1 MINLILHWIEN
12 ITSPCNTNTKHKLF
26 WTLPHAF
33 EICSL
38 LSHIS
43 GSNHG
48 RPGWLANLS
57 CWENYWNWNCE
68 IQWMLHKTVWEN
80 MDVIGKS
87 SYISFQF
94 LLGITQFRVLGLTG
108 NKMEATI
115 VIFCQFWDDFTFGNT
130 CVFLHYSRVEWVTFP
145 LWLLLLFRTP
155 RVSLV
160 LRVEI
165 WELSYISIMFAP
177 TLQGPRGLRGLRRCC
192 RWSWTEGRGQQIAPG
207 KM

>member
-38 LSHIS
+38 LSYIS
-43 GSNHG
+43 GSNHE
-48 RPGWLANLS
+48 RPGWVAKLS
-57 CWENYWNWNCE
+57 CRENNWNSNCE

-115 VIFCQFWDDFTFGNT
+115 VIWNFNFEMT
-130 CVFLHYSRVEWVTFP
+130 LHLATHVTFCIIRE
-145 LWLLLLFRTP
+145 LSELHFHYDCSY
-155 RVSLV
+155 SLAPPGSPWS
-160 LRVEI
+160 
-165 WELSYISIMFAP
+165 WELSYVSIMFAP
-177 TLQGPRGLRGLRRCC
+177 TLQGPPDLRGLHRCC
-192 RWSWTEGRGQQIAPG
+192 HWSWTEGRGQQIAPG
-207 KM
+207 NPKT

>member
-48 RPGWLANLS
+48 RPGWQANLS

-94 LLGITQFRVLGLTG
+94 LLGIIQFRVLGLTG

-115 VIFCQFWDDFTFGNT
+115 VIWNFNFEMT
-130 CVFLHYSRVEWVTFP
+130 LHLATHVTFCII
-145 LWLLLLFRTP
+145 R
-155 RVSLV
+155 
-160 LRVEI
+160 
-165 WELSYISIMFAP
+165 ELSELHFH
-177 TLQGPRGLRGLRRCC
+177 
-192 RWSWTEGRGQQIAPG
+192 
-207 KM
+207 